1 MTAYE
6 NPIAAAKRLI
16 ASKGQP
22 VSFSR
27 AGETAYDPATDTT
40 IGPVATVFNAVA
52 VVLPASQG
60 TAEMFDVRF
69 PGPVL
74 AATNMRL
81 LLVAADG
88 LVTAPAAGD
97 RVTGLEGDDW
107 TVVGSVPLAP
117 DGTPIVHTVTV
128 KR

>member
-1 MTAYE
+1 VTVFAAQ
-6 NPIAAAKRLI
+6 IATAKRLI
-16 ASKGQP
+16 ASKGQA

-27 AGETAYDPATDTT
+27 AGELTYDPATDTQ
-40 IGPVATVFNAVA
+40 IGASDTVFAGSA
-52 VVLPASQG
+52 VVLPAGQG

-74 AATNMRL
+74 SATNMRL

-88 LVTAPAAGD
+88 LAMPPAAGD

-107 TVVGSVPLAP
+107 TVIGSVPLAP
-117 DGTPIVHTVTV
+117 DGTPIIHTVTI